1 MSPPRG
7 QPAGRPGYH
16 ERVSVEQALLGFTA
30 VAVLLTIMPGLDS
43 AMVLRSAISQGPK
56 HAVATGLGIN
66 TGAFA
71 WGAAAAVG
79 ISALLTAS
87 EAAYT
92 ALKLAGAVYMLW
104 LGSSLLWK
112 SFRRRHVP
120 VPVDG
125 VPAPAGERL
134 ATAWAKGLGTN
145 LLNPKV
151 GVFYIAMIPQFMPAG
166 VSPLLMGLAL
176 AGIHVLLS
184 VVWFGLIISA
194 AHLARKALQAPRSV
208 KITDRLTGLALLGF
222 GSSLAIKH

>member
-1 MSPPRG
+1 M
-7 QPAGRPGYH
+7 
-16 ERVSVEQALLGFTA
+16 SVEQALLGFTA

-43 AMVLRSAISQGPK
+43 AMVLRSAISQGPR

-66 TGAFA
+66 TGAFL

-92 ALKLAGAVYMLW
+92 ALKLAGAAYMLW
-104 LGSSLLWK
+104 LGCSLLYK
-112 SFRRRHVP
+112 SFRRRHAP

-125 VPAPAGERL
+125 DPVPPLPGERL
-134 ATAWAKGLGTN
+134 AASWAKGLGTN

-184 VVWFGLIISA
+184 IIWFGLIISA
-194 AHLARKALQAPRSV
+194 AHLARRALQAPRSV

-222 GSSLAIKH
+222 GTSLALKH

>member
-1 MSPPRG
+1 MVG
-7 QPAGRPGYH
+7 GGPGTKILF
-16 ERVSVEQALLGFTA
+16 VTVEQALLGFTA
-30 VAVLLTIMPGLDS
+30 VAVLLTILPGLDS
-43 AMVLRSAISQGPK
+43 AMVLRSAISQGPR

-66 TGAFA
+66 TGAFL

-87 EAAYT
+87 ETAYT

-104 LGSSLLWK
+104 LGGSLLWK
-112 SFRRRHVP
+112 SFRRRHTP
-120 VPVDG
+120 VEVDG
-125 VPAPAGERL
+125 VPAPRHERL

-151 GVFYIAMIPQFMPAG
+151 GVFYIAMIPQFMPVD

-184 VVWFGLIISA
+184 VAWFALIISA
-194 AHLARKALQAPRSV
+194 AHLARNTLQSPRSV
-208 KITDRLTGLALLGF
+208 KLTDRLTGVALLGF
-222 GSSLAIKH
+222 GTSLAVRH

>member
-1 MSPPRG
+1 M
-7 QPAGRPGYH
+7 
-16 ERVSVEQALLGFTA
+16 SVEQALLGFTA

-43 AMVLRSAISQGPK
+43 AMVLRSAISQGPR

-66 TGAFA
+66 TGAFL

-87 EAAYT
+87 ETAYT
-92 ALKLAGAVYMLW
+92 ALKLAGAAYMLW
-104 LGSSLLWK
+104 LGASLLYK
-112 SFRRRHVP
+112 SFRRRHSP

-125 VPAPAGERL
+125 IPVTVPGERL
-134 ATAWAKGLGTN
+134 AAAWAKGLGTN

-184 VVWFGLIISA
+184 VLWFGLIISA

-222 GSSLAIKH
+222 GTSLALKH

>member
-1 MSPPRG
+1 M
-7 QPAGRPGYH
+7 
-16 ERVSVEQALLGFTA
+16 SVEQALLGFTA
-30 VAVLLTIMPGLDS
+30 VAVLLTVLPGLDS
-43 AMVLRSAISQGPK
+43 AMVLRSAISQGPR

-87 EAAYT
+87 ETAYT

-112 SFRRRHVP
+112 SFRRSHAP
-120 VPVDG
+120 VPVNG
-125 VPAPAGERL
+125 VPVPAGERL
-134 ATAWAKGLGTN
+134 STAWAKGLGTN

-184 VVWFGLIISA
+184 CVWFGLIISA
-194 AHLARKALQAPRSV
+194 AHLARRVLQAPRSV

-222 GSSLAIKH
+222 GTSLAVKH

>member
-1 MSPPRG
+1 
-7 QPAGRPGYH
+7 
-16 ERVSVEQALLGFTA
+16 
-30 VAVLLTIMPGLDS
+30 
-43 AMVLRSAISQGPK
+43 MVLRSAISQGPR

-87 EAAYT
+87 ETAYT

-112 SFRRRHVP
+112 SFRRSHAP

-125 VPAPAGERL
+125 VPVPAGERL
-134 ATAWAKGLGTN
+134 STAWAKGLGTN

-184 VVWFGLIISA
+184 CVWFGLIISA
-194 AHLARKALQAPRSV
+194 AHLARRALQAPRSV

-222 GSSLAIKH
+222 GTSLAVKH